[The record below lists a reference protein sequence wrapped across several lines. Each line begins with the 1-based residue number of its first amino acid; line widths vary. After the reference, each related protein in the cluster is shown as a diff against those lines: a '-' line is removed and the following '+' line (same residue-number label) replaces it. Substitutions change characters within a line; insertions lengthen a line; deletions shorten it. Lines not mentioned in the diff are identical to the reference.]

1 MKKILLTL
9 AVFMALSLVSCEGN
23 YKAKGEEFAKQ
34 LDELCQKKDSVAV
47 LQLDQTIREQE
58 EKILALGDS
67 TAIKEFRDALKD
79 ARERNTAYIT
89 TLKMNQGLNKDTV
102 LNEVVDDALQGEMG
116 IGAVTNSVDAA
127 VETKKK

>member
-1 MKKILLTL
+1 M
-9 AVFMALSLVSCEGN
+9 
-23 YKAKGEEFAKQ
+23 
-34 LDELCQKKDSVAV
+34 CQKKDSAAV